1 MHHMTRLILFL
12 LVFSA
17 AALPAAAQTA
27 STTSGEPPAVPT
39 PAPIPDGLEAF
50 LEGRRLEAAGRLRD
64 AAAAYEQAM
73 QQAPGVTEI
82 RVSLAALLQQVGL
95 SDRVVELLRDQEPM
109 DWYGR
114 RVYAMALANVM
125 IQRPEM
131 AEAALAAIQ
140 DAAEERADDP
150 GLQTAQARVLHRL
163 GRVAEAEVIIADLRA
178 ARGGGAQ
185 LASYHGRLLEELD
198 RLDDAVEVFSTC
210 ADVFSGCRDGLV
222 DVSIASGRL
231 AEAGQALLLDTPN
244 DETDTL
250 LRAAALLSDGG
261 RPDEALATVRR
272 VLTQVPD
279 SPRALTLE
287 ALILTDVGRLGEA
300 APKLRRLLRDDSENP
315 DLLLAAAW
323 AQADRGRG
331 DVDAAREFLNRAWE
345 VVNEDASVP
354 VSTRVCLTGAR
365 IELLAD
371 RPSAARE
378 WLARI
383 AEPGSMGAELLQL
396 LAESFRRTESWTE
409 GVATLLRL
417 QPRLPAPLR
426 PAAVALENEFRLR
439 AGDATGA
446 ARLNRIIAEEPLT
459 AVFMALQ
466 AYQSLE
472 RWQAVAE
479 GAAVAVARFP
489 DEPGLQFT
497 RAAAL
502 ERSGAIDEAI
512 TAFEAILAE
521 DPTNAD
527 AANYLGYLWADRNE
541 ELHRALELIQM
552 AVEQRP
558 DSAAYLDSLGW
569 VHYRLGNFE
578 QAEHW
583 LRRSIELG
591 GDADGTVLAHL
602 GEVLAAL
609 GRDPEA
615 REILRRALDL
625 GPEHPDL
632 VRELLEQLDGADDR
646 P

>member
-300 APKLRRLLRDDSENP
+300 APKLRRLLRDDPENP

-409 GVATLLRL
+409 GVGDAPAT
-417 QPRLPAPLR
+417 PAP
-426 PAAVALENEFRLR
+426 
-439 AGDATGA
+439 A
-446 ARLNRIIAEEPLT
+446 ARAPATRRGGPGERIPASRRRRHRCCATEPHHRRGT
-459 AVFMALQ
+459 AHRGVH
-466 AYQSLE
+466 
-472 RWQAVAE
+472 
-479 GAAVAVARFP
+479 GA
-489 DEPGLQFT
+489 PGLPVPGT
-497 RAAAL
+497 VGGGGRGR
-502 ERSGAIDEAI
+502 RSGRGP
-512 TAFEAILAE
+512 LSR
-521 DPTNAD
+521 TN
-527 AANYLGYLWADRNE
+527 
-541 ELHRALELIQM
+541 RACSSP
-552 AVEQRP
+552 APPPWSVPAPSTRP
-558 DSAAYLDSLGW
+558 S
-569 VHYRLGNFE
+569 
-578 QAEHW
+578 
-583 LRRSIELG
+583 RRSRRSSPRIRPTRTPPTTWATCG
-591 GDADGTVLAHL
+591 PTGTKSCIA
-602 GEVLAAL
+602 
-609 GRDPEA
+609 PWN
-615 REILRRALDL
+615 
-625 GPEHPDL
+625 
-632 VRELLEQLDGADDR
+632 
-646 P
+646 